1 MKYGKFKKSAAIVTG
16 TIVAG
21 TFSVSAQAGQAN
33 LFDYQNLGSGA
44 ELRSELLE
52 MNSARYKTFEMKCG
66 GKEEAKKDKSSEAK
80 CGEGK
85 CGGEDKKDTTKKG
98 KKEAKK
104 AEAKNA
110 EAKCGEGKCG
120 GETKKAD
127 SADKKESK
135 AAQSKC
141 GQGKCGVE

>member
-1 MKYGKFKKSAAIVTG
+1 MNTKKLKKSAALITG
-16 TIVAG
+16 TLVAG
-21 TFSVSAQAGQAN
+21 SFSVSANANQAN
-33 LFDYQNLGSGA
+33 LFEYENLGSGA
-44 ELRSELLE
+44 ELRSELIE

-66 GKEEAKKDKSSEAK
+66 GEKAEKDSKSSEAK

-85 CGGEDKKDTTKKG
+85 CGAGDKKADKKDSAKKG
-98 KKEAKK
+98 KS
-104 AEAKNA
+104 A

-120 GETKKAD
+120 GDAKEAKKD
-127 SADKKESK
+127 TTKKESK

>member
-1 MKYGKFKKSAAIVTG
+1 MNTKKFRKSAAIVTG

-33 LFDYQNLGSGA
+33 LFEYQNLGSGA

-66 GKEEAKKDKSSEAK
+66 GDKTEAKKDKSSEAK

-85 CGGEDKKDTTKKG
+85 CGGEDKKDTTKG

-120 GETKKAD
+120 GDSKKAD
-127 SADKKESK
+127 TTDKKESK

>member
-1 MKYGKFKKSAAIVTG
+1 MKSGKFKKSVAIVTG

-44 ELRSELLE
+44 ELRSELLK
-52 MNSARYKTFEMKCG
+52 MNSTRYKTFEMKCG
-66 GKEEAKKDKSSEAK
+66 GKEESKKDKSSEA
-80 CGEGK
+80 K